1 MFTPLSGGMVY
12 NPPYFPKEMVHTTAF
27 LCSVTSA
34 SDERPIEEG
43 CHGGGTA
50 ENLSDSPL
58 CAMSSGAHATDLQGL
73 SCAHKVSCDSPGEF
87 GKLSSASNRSAGPT
101 LGVHSA
107 WACHAALSSVH
118 DSGLHSSELAVRLA
132 NEYGMPCRTRSCSR
146 WLMMRL
152 KMACAPGAVRPNC
165 SSTTGVMP
173 LSSA

>member
-1 MFTPLSGGMVY
+1 
-12 NPPYFPKEMVHTTAF
+12 
-27 LCSVTSA
+27 
-34 SDERPIEEG
+34 
-43 CHGGGTA
+43 
-50 ENLSDSPL
+50 
-58 CAMSSGAHATDLQGL
+58 MSSGAHTSDLQGL

-87 GKLSSASNRSAGPT
+87 GKLSSASIRSAGPT

-132 NEYGMPCRTRSCSR
+132 NEYGIPCRTRSCNR

-152 KMACAPGAVRPNC
+152 KMAWAPGAVRPNC

-173 LSSA
+173 RSQCLKVVAVSLAICPALGQFFSEKFPCNGEVWPDRVDLHVQPQF